1 MRILQR
7 QASIFTP
14 LSATI
19 VITRQIAKPDMGK
32 PLFKASDGGRV
43 DILGVSEDVTESE
56 LRQVSEMRVL
66 ILPEVRP

>member
-1 MRILQR
+1 MK
-7 QASIFTP
+7 IFDRAFEGNINP
-14 LSATI
+14 PVEKL
-19 VITRQIAKPDMGK
+19 DMGK